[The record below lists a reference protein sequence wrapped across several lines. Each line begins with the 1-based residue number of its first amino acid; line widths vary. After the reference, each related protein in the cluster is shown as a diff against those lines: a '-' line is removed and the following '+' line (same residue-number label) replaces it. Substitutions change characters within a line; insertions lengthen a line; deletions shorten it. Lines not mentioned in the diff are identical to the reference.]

1 MVPLARSLSGAQ
13 HNVCM
18 YCFVDF
24 LCLTCAQ
31 AKKNLVSFLEIGWIK
46 TFYGSFAAQSNVYQN
61 KYFKFQEKKQKKTEK
76 NKKTKTNETKEEK
89 RISVEDLTGY
99 DR

>member
-1 MVPLARSLSGAQ
+1 MYLLNNQVLLIFKGGFRVIIFPFFFIISKVINYLVRVKRVNLESGSMVPLARSLSGAQ

-31 AKKNLVSFLEIGWIK
+31 AKKNLVSFLEIGRIK
-46 TFYGSFAAQSNVYQN
+46 TFYGSFAA
-61 KYFKFQEKKQKKTEK
+61 
-76 NKKTKTNETKEEK
+76 
-89 RISVEDLTGY
+89 
-99 DR
+99 